1 MKGNLLNPTTETLP
15 AASLITLPVISSPLQ
30 LYRLYT
36 MVTIALPFIFRRWDC
51 SVYGGTVGLKC
62 GSAPIYI
69 FPLFQRSLYFIINFR
84 STRKGRFHK
93 AKRLKERSLY
103 FAM

>member
-69 FPLFQRSLYFIINFR
+69 IRRMSPSKVADARPTS
-84 STRKGRFHK
+84 HP
-93 AKRLKERSLY
+93 
-103 FAM
+103 M